1 MNTVYIVVMESYL
14 NKDNSLLN
22 YGIIGV
28 FEKEELAVNCI
39 ERLKNQ
45 DVEFQSQDPNRMH
58 YNSFR
63 IVTQVVSLT

>member
-1 MNTVYIVVMESYL
+1 MNAVYIVVMESYL
-14 NKDNSLLN
+14 KKDNSLLN

-28 FEKEELAVNCI
+28 FKKEELAVNCI

-45 DVEFQSQDPNRMH
+45 DVEFQSQDSNRMH

-63 IVTQVVSLT
+63 IITQVISLT